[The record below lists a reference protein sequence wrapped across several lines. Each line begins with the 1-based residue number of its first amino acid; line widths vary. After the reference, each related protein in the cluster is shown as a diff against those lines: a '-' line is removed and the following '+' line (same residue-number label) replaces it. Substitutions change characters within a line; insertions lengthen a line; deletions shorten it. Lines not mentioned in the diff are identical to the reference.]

1 MKEKQLNYFN
11 VTKIASLLTLPK
23 MHSYAMMPTAKKST
37 EVVWFCR
44 HMTSG
49 AMYPGVPEVSCAF
62 SLRQMRAM
70 PKSVILRYPKHI
82 HQQYH
87 LTYEDWQKSV
97 INPLT
102 VCFDDEVL
110 RFDVAMDDVLGVEVL
125 ETLDQARHPEA
136 YTQST
141 YTHSC
146 QIAHLLTYASFL
158 RRIACSGRCGSAGLH
173 PTGSP

>member
-1 MKEKQLNYFN
+1 
-11 VTKIASLLTLPK
+11 
-23 MHSYAMMPTAKKST
+23 
-37 EVVWFCR
+37 
-44 HMTSG
+44 MTSG

-62 SLRQMRAM
+62 SLRQMRAI
-70 PKSVILRYPKHI
+70 PKSVILRYPKHS

-87 LTYEDWQKSV
+87 LSYEDWQKSV
-97 INPLT
+97 NDLLT

-110 RFDVAMDDVLGVEVL
+110 GFDVAMDDVLGVEVL

-136 YTQST
+136 CTQRT

-146 QIAHLLTYASFL
+146 QIALLLTYASFP
-158 RRIACSGRCGSAGLH
+158 RRNVSSGRCGSAGLH

>member
-1 MKEKQLNYFN
+1 
-11 VTKIASLLTLPK
+11 

-136 YTQST
+136 CTQST